1 MADVLIVEDDK
12 ATAREIAVALSD
24 QGMRSSHAETG
35 VAAIE
40 MARSRHY
47 DVIILDRM
55 LPGGLNGLEVLA
67 ALRGTSVTTPILFLS
82 ALSAVSD
89 RVRGLRAGGD
99 DYLTK
104 PFDYLELTARVDALA
119 RRLAAPPS
127 SAQEVERAV
136 GDLHMDLLNRR
147 VWRSGQEILLLPREF
162 ALLDY
167 LMRHA
172 GQVLTR
178 AMIFEQVWGYH
189 YDAHTN
195 VIDVHMTKLRR
206 KLDLGQKPPVIET
219 VRGSGYRLVAL

>member
-1 MADVLIVEDDK
+1 MPDVLIVEDDK
-12 ATAREIAVALSD
+12 ATAREIAAALAD
-24 QGMRSSHAETG
+24 QGVDSHHAETG

-40 MARSRHY
+40 MARSTHY

-67 ALRGTSVTTPILFLS
+67 ALRGTSITTPVLFLS

-119 RRLAAPPS
+119 RRPVPAQAAAS
-127 SAQEVERAV
+127 DVERRL
-136 GDLHMDLLNRR
+136 GDLHIDLLNRR
-147 VWRSGQEILLLPREF
+147 VWRAGAEIALLPREF

-167 LMRHA
+167 FMRHA

-195 VIDVHMTKLRR
+195 VIDVHITKLRR
-206 KLDLGQKPPVIET
+206 KLDHGRAGTMIET
-219 VRGSGYRLVAL
+219 VRGSGYRFVAP

>member
-1 MADVLIVEDDK
+1 MADVLIVEDDR

-40 MARSRHY
+40 MARSNHY

-67 ALRGTSVTTPILFLS
+67 ALRGTSVTTPVLFLS

-119 RRLAAPPS
+119 RRPTAAPS
-127 SAQEVERAV
+127 SALEVERNV

-147 VWRSGQEILLLPREF
+147 VWRSGQEIMLLPREF

-206 KLDLGQKPPVIET
+206 KLDHGRAPPVIET
-219 VRGSGYRLVAL
+219 VRGTGYRLVAL